1 MRPALAAALALSIG
15 GCGDQPE
22 DLTFPHNF
30 QFGTAIAGFQVDMG
44 CPTIAPDRCNDPN
57 SDWYV
62 WVTKPELVNDP
73 ANQLSGDPPSTMPGF
88 YELFAGDMDRAK
100 NELRSSTLRL
110 SIEWSRLF
118 PTSTVGVDGY
128 DALKQK
134 AAPDALAYY
143 HALFA
148 ALAQRGLRP
157 LVTLNHY
164 TLPTWIHDPYGCHL
178 NLATCS
184 PRGWMDSDRTIA
196 EIAKYAGFCARE
208 FGGEVDLWAT
218 ENEPFLA
225 VAVAGYF
232 ADLGNRSVP
241 PRVSLN
247 GDAVR
252 TVTRAMIEAHARMY
266 DAVKAND
273 TVDADGDGK
282 PARVGIVY
290 NLQAAAPSRPD
301 SALDQQAARNVR
313 YLMNEFYLNAVIKGD
328 LDTMLD
334 GTTVHR
340 DDLAGRMD
348 FLGINYYARVVV
360 QGLKDSLFP
369 SFTPLLTFNPLTVQ
383 TDYDYPRGIYEV
395 LTFAK
400 SYGVPL
406 FITET
411 GHEDAEDMGAG
422 AAWIV
427 DTLTWVKRA
436 LREGAPVEGY
446 YFWTLMDNYEW
457 SHGMNVRMG
466 IYGVDKTDATKARHP
481 RAKMVSAYSRI
492 AEGFQIPADLLAQYP
507 AK

>member
-1 MRPALAAALALSIG
+1 MASVNSKSHRILVNRHMDNEPPLRLVTGEQPRVIYAIRFGNELTPGLGDMGYICAGRLWRRWIEQDRCGRAGRRRSRRPPAGRASGRPTRRRAHARRTARRRQPHPDPALQVPPPRKHVHGALERLASALSDRHPGLQAGRAFGSGAGGRGPDQPSGLQPQLRDPLDRHAAQHADQSAGLHDAARGRRARFQPLCDLLQPVLGPGAVGRELPHHGQPAQRTERRHGRSHGHARSLGLRRHRARCGVPGWRRAVRPALAAALALSIG

-44 CPTIAPDRCNDPN
+44 CPTTAPDRCNDPN

-232 ADLGNRSVP
+232 
-241 PRVSLN
+241 
-247 GDAVR
+247 
-252 TVTRAMIEAHARMY
+252 
-266 DAVKAND
+266 
-273 TVDADGDGK
+273 
-282 PARVGIVY
+282 
-290 NLQAAAPSRPD
+290 
-301 SALDQQAARNVR
+301 
-313 YLMNEFYLNAVIKGD
+313 
-328 LDTMLD
+328 
-334 GTTVHR
+334 
-340 DDLAGRMD
+340 
-348 FLGINYYARVVV
+348 
-360 QGLKDSLFP
+360 
-369 SFTPLLTFNPLTVQ
+369 
-383 TDYDYPRGIYEV
+383 
-395 LTFAK
+395 
-400 SYGVPL
+400 
-406 FITET
+406 
-411 GHEDAEDMGAG
+411 
-422 AAWIV
+422 
-427 DTLTWVKRA
+427 
-436 LREGAPVEGY
+436 
-446 YFWTLMDNYEW
+446 
-457 SHGMNVRMG
+457 
-466 IYGVDKTDATKARHP
+466 
-481 RAKMVSAYSRI
+481 
-492 AEGFQIPADLLAQYP
+492 
-507 AK
+507 